1 MTENQALPGVKIEL
15 SGSEFELVFN
25 LYAFAKLKKVA
36 NLNAFKGEID
46 FMNPDQLL
54 YFLWAGLLTNH
65 PEFDG
70 DTIDGRPDE
79 RLSTALRKLG
89 IMLTID
95 KMSYVGRIIREAFAN
110 ATKSPSAGKSETKG
124 KKQ

>member
-15 SGSEFELVFN
+15 SGSEYELVFN

-54 YFLWAGLLTNH
+54 YFLWAGILTNH

-70 DTIDGRPDE
+70 DNIDGHPDE
-79 RLSTALRKLG
+79 RLSTALRQLG

-95 KMSYVGRIIREAFAN
+95 KMSYVGQVIREAFAN
-110 ATKSPSAGKSETKG
+110 ATKSSASGKAEAKS